1 MYKKSLVQMHWDYF
15 LLLEKDLITIVET
28 IDLCKDN
35 NNVYGPHITQLILLT
50 GSELDVALKSFA
62 TAVSPNS
69 EAVSKRQANMG
80 DYRKVIDEKVLKQFS
95 TEQVKI
101 LRSEIL
107 LAP

>member
-95 TEQVKI
+95 TE
-101 LRSEIL
+101 
-107 LAP
+107 